1 MHTHQGVSRR
11 GQRILHTKY
20 TTAIKTT
27 GPYLV
32 LPDIDIICTLSTV
45 EVTLF
50 MTSFDALHGLL
61 AFVALMAVAFA
72 VLVRND
78 NHGSSIRELQQDHK
92 MTMSHSPPA
101 QVKEL
106 RVLGRSQPT
115 DISSDTSSAPSVLTI
130 QMPLM
135 PLEATGYVKAV
146 QPGMRVAL
154 DVGIGLNSPSV
165 ARWIGLY
172 PDPARLHV
180 FGVEGNPYVAWSVR
194 LATDPRFAN
203 DMSTTAKTWAA
214 PMDLHRVNATLGT
227 LRAHHMQYSMIPAA
241 AGTSDGWVDFN
252 LGDYYSTSV
261 GSLFAFARGGLK
273 TKRRTLGKEHAIGS
287 ATVPLLRLAHLLDFV
302 HPDAHL
308 EVLKIDAQAADYEV
322 LVGVGTAHLKR
333 FKCVLGEFGASGYA
347 VPKERYH
354 KRKEKAFLEANGFVS
369 FHKVWFNTAFAQAF
383 ETATEPNLCF
393 NYEMNGPLPNLDI
406 AQALRVRQLPTKQ
419 SRALAER
426 AH

>member
-115 DISSDTSSAPSVLTI
+115 DII
-130 QMPLM
+130 
-135 PLEATGYVKAV
+135 EA
-146 QPGMRVAL
+146 
-154 DVGIGLNSPSV
+154 
-165 ARWIGLY
+165 
-172 PDPARLHV
+172 
-180 FGVEGNPYVAWSVR
+180 
-194 LATDPRFAN
+194 
-203 DMSTTAKTWAA
+203 
-214 PMDLHRVNATLGT
+214 
-227 LRAHHMQYSMIPAA
+227 
-241 AGTSDGWVDFN
+241 
-252 LGDYYSTSV
+252 
-261 GSLFAFARGGLK
+261 
-273 TKRRTLGKEHAIGS
+273 
-287 ATVPLLRLAHLLDFV
+287 
-302 HPDAHL
+302 
-308 EVLKIDAQAADYEV
+308 
-322 LVGVGTAHLKR
+322 
-333 FKCVLGEFGASGYA
+333 
-347 VPKERYH
+347 
-354 KRKEKAFLEANGFVS
+354 
-369 FHKVWFNTAFAQAF
+369 
-383 ETATEPNLCF
+383 
-393 NYEMNGPLPNLDI
+393 
-406 AQALRVRQLPTKQ
+406 
-419 SRALAER
+419 
-426 AH
+426 